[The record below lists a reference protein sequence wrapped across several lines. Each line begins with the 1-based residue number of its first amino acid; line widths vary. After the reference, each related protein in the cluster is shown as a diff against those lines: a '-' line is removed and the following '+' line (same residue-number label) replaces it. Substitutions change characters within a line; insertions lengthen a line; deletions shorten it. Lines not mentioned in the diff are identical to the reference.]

1 MTGIPRREA
10 VRRLLTDRG
19 NLVVVTGL
27 GASAYDV
34 AAAGDSPLDFPLW
47 GAMGGAAM
55 VGLGLAIAQP
65 SRPVLVVTGDGE
77 MLMGVGSFATI
88 GVEQPANL
96 RIVVLDNERFGET
109 GNQRTHTAS
118 GADLA
123 GIAKASGIAD
133 TRTITTLAEVDALRA
148 DLHRLAGP
156 LVAVLKIGGA
166 TEMEVKEKK
175 DRVDDALN
183 ATRAA
188 VEEGIVPGGG
198 VALLRVSK
206 RLTKVSTDND
216 DQKTGVEIVR
226 RALTMPLRQI
236 AENAGDDGAVIAGKV
251 TDSKDANFG
260 YDAQGGT
267 YVDMVKAGIIDP
279 TKVVR
284 IALQD
289 AASIAGLLITTE
301 AMIGSA

>member
-1 MTGIPRREA
+1 MTVMPRREA

-27 GASAYDV
+27 GASTYDV

-65 SRPVLVVTGDGE
+65 SRPVVVVTGDGE

-123 GIAKASGIAD
+123 GIARASGIAD

-156 LVAVLKIGGA
+156 LVAVLKIGA
-166 TEMEVKEKK
+166 DPEPK
-175 DRVDDALN
+175 ALPPRDGPYL
-183 ATRAA
+183 AHRMREALL
-188 VEEGIVPGGG
+188 GIVA
-198 VALLRVSK
+198 AL
-206 RLTKVSTDND
+206 
-216 DQKTGVEIVR
+216 
-226 RALTMPLRQI
+226 
-236 AENAGDDGAVIAGKV
+236 
-251 TDSKDANFG
+251 
-260 YDAQGGT
+260 
-267 YVDMVKAGIIDP
+267 
-279 TKVVR
+279 
-284 IALQD
+284 
-289 AASIAGLLITTE
+289 E
-301 AMIGSA
+301 A